1 MGGPYNM
8 GSSVQQLPQPPQPT
22 GWSMPPLPPGPPPPM
37 HAGATSAAPML
48 GSNVGAALQ
57 HQQLGSLPS
66 MPPLPPG
73 PPPPTATPPRPSYDQ
88 AAVNTAFV
96 SSSSQHTRAGMSADC
111 SPASL
116 SPPLPSVSV
125 NGPLD
130 CPGALIGA
138 SVLTPSIATQTTA
151 KLPAAL
157 LNTGA
162 NSNEHNAIGHGHTL
176 LAGSNQGMGIISG
189 NSAAA
194 RPLAYA
200 PSADPPLPQPPPPMP
215 SMPSMP
221 PMTPMPPMPPMPPM
235 STPTKPLAAAP
246 APSALSP
253 SDELA
258 LLAMDLHLKGSAFSD
273 ENTDFWSPIR
283 SPLKC
288 NATTGKVEAI
298 GSGRPPALT
307 HAKANTIAGGAESPS
322 PYSVPDSPL
331 EPGLSKREAS
341 FQTQMVRRAVSF
353 IFNEDEA
360 TSSARRSPLA
370 GRDL

>member
-1 MGGPYNM
+1 M
-8 GSSVQQLPQPPQPT
+8 
-22 GWSMPPLPPGPPPPM
+22 
-37 HAGATSAAPML
+37 
-48 GSNVGAALQ
+48 
-57 HQQLGSLPS
+57 
-66 MPPLPPG
+66 
-73 PPPPTATPPRPSYDQ
+73 
-88 AAVNTAFV
+88 
-96 SSSSQHTRAGMSADC
+96 
-111 SPASL
+111 
-116 SPPLPSVSV
+116 
-125 NGPLD
+125 
-130 CPGALIGA
+130 
-138 SVLTPSIATQTTA
+138 
-151 KLPAAL
+151 
-157 LNTGA
+157 
-162 NSNEHNAIGHGHTL
+162 
-176 LAGSNQGMGIISG
+176 
-189 NSAAA
+189 AA

-215 SMPSMP
+215 S
-221 PMTPMPPMPPMPPM
+221 MPPMPPM

-307 HAKANTIAGGAESPS
+307 HAKANAIAGGAESPS
-322 PYSVPDSPL
+322 PYSPLEPALRVPDSPL

>member
-1 MGGPYNM
+1 MCATWCRSGECPYGRKCQFAHGKEELRTRTAPMEAPELSMAPPGPSSMGWPYNM
-8 GSSVQQLPQPPQPT
+8 NAVQQLPQPPQPT
-22 GWSMPPLPPGPPPPM
+22 GWSMPPLPLGPPPPM
-37 HAGATSAAPML
+37 HGGATSAAPIL
-48 GSNVGAALQ
+48 GSNVGAAQ
-57 HQQLGSLPS
+57 FI
-66 MPPLPPG
+66 PPLPPG
-73 PPPPTATPPRPSYDQ
+73 PRPPTTAHIMSSPP
-88 AAVNTAFV
+88 T
-96 SSSSQHTRAGMSADC
+96 HAGVHSN
-111 SPASL
+111 SLPASL

-130 CPGALIGA
+130 CPGALIG
-138 SVLTPSIATQTTA
+138 
-151 KLPAAL
+151 
-157 LNTGA
+157 G
-162 NSNEHNAIGHGHTL
+162 
-176 LAGSNQGMGIISG
+176 GSTV
-189 NSAAA
+189 AA

-215 SMPSMP
+215 S
-221 PMTPMPPMPPMPPM
+221 MPPMPPM

-307 HAKANTIAGGAESPS
+307 HAKANAIAGGAESPS

-360 TSSARRSPLA
+360 TSTRHSPMLYARHLASPQA
-370 GRDL
+370 RAATAA